1 MCDCRMCAGYAY
13 SQLLAAGAPPI
24 RPGETG
30 RGYVGRALLEGP
42 FRKIRH
48 PGNLAYVWPSATAAR
63 RIIEGF
69 PPGLEYRKAYDTIV
83 FAGAARTSPP
93 DK

>member
-48 PGNLAYVWPSATAAR
+48 PGNLAYVTQTTLSVD
-63 RIIEGF
+63 
-69 PPGLEYRKAYDTIV
+69 DTHGIV
-83 FAGAARTSPP
+83 EALRAVTDR
-93 DK
+93 